1 MIKYVILA
9 IFLVMIL
16 VTVYYFYAN
25 RINNKLNIKKEQIGS
40 FVYKNRYTKYLR
52 TSSIC
57 TLVCFFGVLLSFNVK
72 VESSE
77 SLFVSF
83 KDNVEYEEAFK
94 NVGKLRSESVNLPS
108 NTNFKKVVT
117 VEDTLY
123 LVSDGYLIKYS
134 NGTSIN
140 TQIDEATDRGLLVY
154 NNNVIVYSNYLDYS
168 LIDIYDNESLI
179 LKDSIKINYLI
190 LDVTLAGNEIDVIT
204 YGKLNKNLSVKISN
218 RGTDYLEYNE
228 SCYLDNSNNNKLL
241 CHSKINLNTY
251 DIKQY
256 GLFVSDIYYTKENN
270 IFYFST
276 NINTRLSLDTSV
288 VFSYDLNKQEIIKD
302 IQIGGLTNYNPVIV
316 GEDIY
321 ININL
326 TENDEF
332 LSYILNKELEIISSS
347 EVDNDSILDY
357 MYKDSSFI
365 KFENNVITRFKDGV
379 SLEVELDINISN
391 SYIKL
396 FDIDNDILKVIVEHG
411 NKEVFIMY
419 DYESEELTTINGN
432 YNELLFNAEYLIFVS
447 NGEVKDIKG

>member
-25 RINNKLNIKKEQIGS
+25 HINNKLNIKKEQIGAY
-40 FVYKNRYTKYLR
+40 VYKNRYTKYLG
-52 TSSIC
+52 TSSVC
-57 TLVCFFGVLLSFNVK
+57 TLICFFGVLLSFNVK
-72 VESSE
+72 AESSE

-108 NTNFKKVVT
+108 NTNFKRAVT
-117 VEDTLY
+117 VEDTIY
-123 LVSDGYLIKYS
+123 LVSDGYLVKYS
-134 NGTSIN
+134 NGISIN
-140 TQIDEATDRGLLVY
+140 TEIDEAADRGLLVY
-154 NNNVIVYSNYLDYS
+154 KNNVIVYTNYLDYS

-190 LDVTLAGNEIDVIT
+190 LDISVNNDMLDVIT
-204 YGKLNKNLSVKISN
+204 YGKLNKNLTVKISN

-241 CHSKINLNTY
+241 CHSKIDLNTY

-276 NINTRLSLDTSV
+276 NVNTRVSLDTSV
-288 VFSYDLNKQEIIKD
+288 VFSYDINKQDIIQD

-321 ININL
+321 IMINL
-326 TENDEF
+326 TENNEF
-332 LSYILNKELEIISSS
+332 LSYKLNKELDILNTNAI
-347 EVDNDSILDY
+347 DNDLILDY
-357 MYKDSSFI
+357 IYDDNSFI
-365 KFENNVITRFKDGV
+365 KFEDNVITRFKDGE
-379 SLEVELDINISN
+379 SFEIELDINISN
-391 SYIKL
+391 SYIKS
-396 FDIDNDILKVIVEHG
+396 FDLKDDILKVILKHS
-411 NKEVFIMY
+411 NKEVYIMY
-419 DYESEELTTINGN
+419 NFDIEKLETLTTNYAEIFFINDYVLTLN
-432 YNELLFNAEYLIFVS
+432 
-447 NGEVKDIKG
+447 NGEVKEIKG